1 MSLSTILCSRVLG
14 LPVLASMLLLGA
26 GAAVAQQPSSTMP
39 AAPSS
44 PAALHERTGPA
55 SRTINLDVMVTDKHG
70 KPVTGLQQKDFALL
84 DDKLPQSIT
93 AFHAYAG
100 QEAPVQVILLIDDV
114 NTSYTVISQERIQID
129 KFLRSNGGALA
140 EPVTLGVF
148 TDKGVQLQGGYS
160 KDGNLQ
166 AAALDKFT
174 IGLRELGRSGGIEG
188 ANQRFQESLDA
199 MKTLATYT
207 ATRPGRKIILW
218 VSPGWPLLT
227 GPQIQLTEKQEQWIF
242 DTATMFS
249 AQLRDSQTTLYSV
262 NPLGTNESV
271 GSVFYYQQYVEG
283 LKKPTQA
290 NMANLALQV
299 FATQTGG
306 LVVNSND
313 ISGLLEQCVDE
324 VGAYYRISFEPPA
337 AEHKDVYHAIKVT
350 VGQPDLTAR
359 TTTGYYAEP

>member
-1 MSLSTILCSRVLG
+1 MSLSSILCPRVLG

-26 GAAVAQQPSSTMP
+26 GAAVAQQPSST
-39 AAPSS
+39 STS
-44 PAALHERTGPA
+44 LHGRTGPP
-55 SRTINLDVMVTDKHG
+55 SRTVNLDVVVTDKHG

-93 AFHAYAG
+93 SFHAYAG
-100 QEAPVQVILLIDDV
+100 QEAPVQAILLIDDV
-114 NTSYTVISQERIQID
+114 NTDYTVISQERIEID
-129 KFLRSNGGALA
+129 RFLRSNGGALA
-140 EPVTLGVF
+140 QPMALGVL

-160 KDGNLQ
+160 RDGNLL

-207 ATRPGRKIILW
+207 ATRPGRKVVLW
-218 VSPGWPLLT
+218 VSPGWPLLS
-227 GPQIQLTEKQEQWIF
+227 GPAIELTEKQQQWVF
-242 DTATMFS
+242 DTAAAFS
-249 AQLRDSQTTLYSV
+249 AQLRESQTTIYSV

-271 GSVFYYQQYVEG
+271 ANVFYYQQYVNG
-283 LKKPTQA
+283 LKKPSQA

-313 ISGLLEQCVDE
+313 ISELLAQCMDE
-324 VGAYYRISFEPPA
+324 AGAYYRISFEPPA
-337 AEHKDVYHAIKVT
+337 AEHRDVYHALKVT
-350 VGQPDLTAR
+350 VARPDLTAR
-359 TTTGYYAEP
+359 TSTGYYAEP